1 MAFKMTEEQKIKAQ
15 LITVRE
21 SIAQEKDYIEMDKA
35 QVDYYEILI
44 RELVVKYGDE
54 GKEMFREMYP
64 DFYRQMYGN

>member
-15 LITVRE
+15 LISVRE
-21 SIAQEKDYIEMDKA
+21 TIAQEKDFIEMDKA

-44 RELVVKYGDE
+44 RELVAKYGDA

-64 DFYRQMYGN
+64 ELYRQMYGS

>member
-15 LITVRE
+15 LIIVRE

-44 RELVVKYGDE
+44 RELVAEYGDE

-64 DFYRQMYGN
+64 DLYRQMYGD